1 MSWRGLSPHV
11 GALGGKATFL
21 KMLKETDLLKH
32 IEEQREPYKWGYLL
46 IHELYITVYH
56 QIM

>member
-1 MSWRGLSPHV
+1 
-11 GALGGKATFL
+11 
-21 KMLKETDLLKH
+21 MLKKTDLHKYL
-32 IEEQREPYKWGYLL
+32 EEQREPSKWGYLL